1 MFIRKPTTLKD
12 ALQVLRKDRM
22 HDYDDYTDTATAER
36 VSWLGIWEEE
46 ISMLRA
52 WLPQAVVEKRR
63 EGTETFWRV
72 DVTLA
77 KPTSRT
83 LLIRKADIIEEMDVG
98 GEIDEVAALEHH
110 ALPSGCRP
118 SRAASGRS
126 APSRRP
132 LGSMPQARSIAI
144 SGSEM
149 VRRHRCALIHTSPL
163 FRRQVE
169 HTGFHPQGSG

>member
-1 MFIRKPTTLKD
+1 MMFIRKPTTLKD

-22 HDYDDYTDTATAER
+22 HDYDDYTDTPTAER

-83 LLIRKADIIEEMDVG
+83 LLIRKADIIAEMDVG
-98 GEIDEVAALEHH
+98 GEIDEVALGISDAAQPNAPALRR
-110 ALPSGCRP
+110 LPSGKLGWQDTCCLQLP
-118 SRAASGRS
+118 VGLVPAEWQGRALLVTISL
-126 APSRRP
+126 APDES
-132 LGSMPQARSIAI
+132 SQATVDKPEA
-144 SGSEM
+144 
-149 VRRHRCALIHTSPL
+149 VR
-163 FRRQVE
+163 
-169 HTGFHPQGSG
+169 